1 MQHVDDNKRHCA
13 SCEKVIID
21 FTQMSDE
28 QLIAHFKNNPS
39 SCGMFAPHQ
48 LNRQLQTPKKKQ
60 SGWMK
65 TLVLPALLAMTEA
78 NAQEVKPAATIE
90 QTADSVSPRIT
101 VPLDDVFHT
110 LKDTLIVSGKV
121 LQADDSLREHPMPG
135 AELCFHLN
143 GNATIGC
150 TAQADGTFEVK
161 LPRCNVGDTVDVEIS
176 YPGGLPYSTSLVL
189 KEPEN
194 KIVYRKTEV
203 KGVVHVLGGAV
214 ATVTAPASPRS
225 WRLASAWWW
234 FDPRSW

>member
-1 MQHVDDNKRHCA
+1 MQHVDDTKRHCA
-13 SCEKVIID
+13 SCKKVITD

-28 QLIAHFKNNPS
+28 QLIAHFTSNPS

-48 LNRQLQTPKKKQ
+48 LNRQLQAPKKKQ
-60 SGWMK
+60 SGWLK
-65 TLVLPALLAMTEA
+65 ALVLPALLALTEA
-78 NAQEVKPAATIE
+78 DAQDVKPVAALE
-90 QTADSVSPRIT
+90 QTTDSAKPHIA

-110 LKDTLIVSGKV
+110 LKDTLIVSGMV
-121 LQADDSLREHPMPG
+121 LETDDSLQEHATPG

-161 LPRCNVGDTVDVEIS
+161 LPRCNVGDTVHVEIS

-225 WRLASAWWW
+225 WSLASAWWW